1 MSTPTEAHRKLV
13 DEIVFLVAHD
23 DHKGE
28 AAQLLAD
35 SEARA
40 VEAATKHVDLMVDE
54 FKRIRVCYQ
63 ATKEI
68 KGLCDRAISNTYQHF
83 PVIVQRDKAEQSL
96 TAERERVRV
105 LEEALREIAAY
116 DDKHDGCC
124 PYGCDT
130 PTIAHNALA
139 TPERKEGSG

>member
-40 VEAATKHVDLMVDE
+40 VEAALHGANVNGLTLCGCKDHPQRKDLSCC
-54 FKRIRVCYQ
+54 KIRRTDGTALTV
-63 ATKEI
+63 
-68 KGLCDRAISNTYQHF
+68 
-83 PVIVQRDKAEQSL
+83 AETFAAL
-96 TAERERVRV
+96 TASRERVRV
-105 LEEALREIAAY
+105 LEEAEKEANAKLALYRSRVFRAKSILSYIE
-116 DDKHDGCC
+116 DDGTEQH
-124 PYGCDT
+124 
-130 PTIAHNALA
+130 HSA
-139 TPERKEGSG
+139 TPERKEGEQ